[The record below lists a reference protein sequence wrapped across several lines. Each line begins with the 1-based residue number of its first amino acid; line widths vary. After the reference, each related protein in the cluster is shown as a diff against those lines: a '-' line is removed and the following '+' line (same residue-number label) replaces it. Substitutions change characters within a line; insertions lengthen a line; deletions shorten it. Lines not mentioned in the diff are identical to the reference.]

1 MNEQEAREQAE
12 QVLAY
17 ETCPTP
23 ADWPVFERVMVQ
35 RISRA
40 LLSASK
46 PPPPGLIEVDG
57 VVYGQHAIRLLQSLV
72 NGCIAAGFIDNAMN
86 VRKVLGTLPL
96 TADGY
101 LAGSDAELWWVDNSK
116 YVQMVCVLPTD
127 VSDCY
132 STREAAEAAREAK
145 P

>member
-1 MNEQEAREQAE
+1 MRTIQSIRDKWSGGADSDFAE
-12 QVLAY
+12 DVRFLLAQL
-17 ETCPTP
+17 
-23 ADWPVFERVMVQ
+23 D
-35 RISRA
+35 A
-40 LLSASK
+40 LLDASK

-57 VVYGQHAIRLLQSLV
+57 VLYGQHTIRMLQSLV
-72 NGCIAAGFIDNAMN
+72 NGCIAAGFIDSAMN

-116 YVQMVCVLPTD
+116 YGQMVCVLPTD